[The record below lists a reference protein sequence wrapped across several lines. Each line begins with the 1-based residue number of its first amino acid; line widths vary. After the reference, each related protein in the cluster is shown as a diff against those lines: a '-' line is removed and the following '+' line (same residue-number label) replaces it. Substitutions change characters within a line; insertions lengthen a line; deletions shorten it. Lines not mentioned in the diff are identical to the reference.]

1 MLEHML
7 HNKQRLETAI
17 QVESFVKHLHEVVFS
32 PNHMLGKKPE
42 SRLRFSLLIDGS
54 Y

>member
-7 HNKQRLETAI
+7 HNKQRLENAI

-32 PNHMLGKKPE
+32 PNHMLGKTRVTPKVF
-42 SRLRFSLLIDGS
+42 LA